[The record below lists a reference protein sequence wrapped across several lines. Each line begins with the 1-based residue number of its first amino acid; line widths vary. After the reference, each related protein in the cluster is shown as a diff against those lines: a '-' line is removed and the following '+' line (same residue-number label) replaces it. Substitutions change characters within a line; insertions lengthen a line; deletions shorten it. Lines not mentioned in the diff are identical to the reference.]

1 MSGLEAFGLA
11 CNVMQ
16 TIGFVIEIA
25 SVCHSIFRTGSP
37 DPSMATLLAHSTQI
51 ATSLKS
57 SISSA
62 RPVTRDDKEL
72 LDIAIKCLDAISA
85 LKVQVDKLTRPSA
98 KGKVLPSLRLG
109 LRAKF
114 RGGNIDKLEK
124 NMRDYQKVLESGLLL
139 RIW

>member
-16 TIGFVIEIA
+16 TIGFATEMA

-51 ATSLKS
+51 TTSLKS

-72 LDIAIKCLDAISA
+72 LNIANKCLDAISA

-114 RGGNIDKLEK
+114 KQGNIDKLEK
-124 NMRDYQKVLESGLLL
+124 KMRDYQKVLESGLLL